1 MAFKLGA
8 IFTIG
13 AAAAVLLS
21 PQQAVAQANTTT
33 PVLTCNKAVLHF
45 TPRGF
50 AFECQ
55 TPRNDK
61 NAILVVR
68 DDNFPGRVDHVIEV
82 LKALNE
88 TNLGTGRTRGGQ
100 GLMVTYRRSDS
111 AAQSVCSAVYKR
123 ITTTNGRC
131 LIAGDV
137 SYR

>member
-8 IFTIG
+8 LFTIG

-21 PQQAVAQANTTT
+21 PQQAVAQANTVT
-33 PVLTCNKAVLHF
+33 PVLICSKAVLHF

-55 TPRNDK
+55 TQKSAN

-68 DDNFPGRVDHVIEV
+68 DDNFPGRVDHVIDV
-82 LKALNE
+82 LKAHNAR
-88 TNLGTGRTRGGQ
+88 NLGTGRARAGQ
-100 GLMVTYRRSDS
+100 GLAVSFRRADS

-123 ITTTNGRC
+123 ITLSNGRC
-131 LIAGDV
+131 LIAADI
-137 SYR
+137 SYQ